1 MTTKEQERKA
11 LEQIR
16 KIVEGL
22 GENSYVGTALDGC
35 LQDAQDNID
44 DDAAYSMKS
53 RWETAE
59 SQLKVAAASIKELKR
74 QIAEYRKTVDRL
86 NKTAFDEDMIEYF
99 LYLIREAQYIMKD
112 RINSQEQ
119 IILDN
124 AENPTSEEFK
134 GAVTA
139 RKAFQAKLAFMNEN
153 ATKVAS
159 IRSAMNA

>member
-22 GENSYVGTALDGC
+22 GEQSYIGTALDGA
-35 LQDAQDNID
+35 LQDAEDNID

-59 SQLKVAAASIKELKR
+59 SQLKVAAASIEDLKR

-86 NKTAFDEDMIEYF
+86 NRTAVDEDMIEYF
-99 LYLIREAQYIMKD
+99 LYLLREAQYNTKD
-112 RINSQEQ
+112 RIKSQEQ

-124 AENPTSEEFK
+124 AENPASEDFK
-134 GAVTA
+134 SAVTA
-139 RKAFQAKLAFMNEN
+139 RKTFRSQLAFMNEN
-153 ATKVAS
+153 ETKVAN